1 LVRHSGGGDGPAVRS
16 GRKNLSTKSTR
27 LEQDVIFAVEARP
40 SDSPFVER
48 VWRAG
53 SEHGGPFLSIAM
65 SHWEMVVT
73 RLRGRTTVTVRGPE
87 TRATPVRCPAGG
99 EWLGIRFRL
108 GTIMPDLPARAL
120 VDAASDLPEIG
131 RDAFWLRGSAWE
143 VPDFD
148 NAQAFVNRLVR
159 DGLLLRGPV
168 VDAVLH
174 GERNQRS
181 LRTAQ
186 RHFVRTTGLTQ
197 GAVHRIER
205 ARYATTLLQQA
216 VPILDVVHAAGYF
229 DQPHLTRSLKHL
241 IGQTPAQIM
250 DRSRPEQLSLLYKT
264 ASRH

>member
-1 LVRHSGGGDGPAVRS
+1 M
-16 GRKNLSTKSTR
+16 
-27 LEQDVIFAVEARP
+27 IFALDERP

-48 VWRAG
+48 IWRAT

-73 RLRGRTTVTVRGPE
+73 KLNGRTTVTVRGPE
-87 TRATPVRCPAGG
+87 TKATPLLCPAGG

-120 VDAASDLPEIG
+120 VDADTDLPEMG
-131 RDAFWLRGSAWE
+131 RHAFWFQGSAWE

-148 NAQAFVNRLVR
+148 NAEAFVNRLVR
-159 DGLLLRGPV
+159 DGLLVRAPV

-174 GERNQRS
+174 RELTKSS

-186 RHFVRTTGLTQ
+186 RHFVRTTGLTH
-197 GAVHRIER
+197 GAVRRIER
-205 ARYATTLLQQA
+205 ARYATTLLQQG
-216 VPILDVVHAAGYF
+216 VPILDAVHEAGYF

-241 IGQTPAQIM
+241 IGQTPAQLM
-250 DRSRPEQLSLLYKT
+250 GRTNAEQLSFLYKT
-264 ASRH
+264 APLP